1 MAASRT
7 SLPTRPRAGIR
18 HRDKVSP
25 YDFKRPERVGKE
37 QMRSLQTMHEA
48 FGRNFGAALSAL
60 LRTIVELKLTS
71 VDQLTYS
78 EFVFSLE
85 NPTCFNLI
93 NAAPLEGQLILDI
106 NLSLLFPIIDR
117 LLGGGSDA
125 APPARRPL
133 TEIELR
139 LVSRITDL
147 FCKEMKHAWE
157 NVLDLD
163 LSIDRVESNP
173 QLVQIVPPNEVVVLI
188 SFELTLGRR
197 ARHDEPVHPVQLHR
211 ADQHAALVPI
221 AGSATARRTATPE
234 NIQRISDQL
243 SDAVVEVVVE
253 LAETNISTSDLIGL
267 RVGDIIATEKDVR
280 APARGVRRRPA
291 QISRPA
297 RRIQRPQGD
306 SGRRA
311 DSNFMTPTPAY
322 TRSAAIVGRGLPARL
337 RRASARQARSARHRP
352 TAQDLSVPRNGR
364 SASKNRG
371 SVISTRAHVLIVY
384 MTTVGTPVIS
394 HTSGFRRVRHSQTV
408 TPSSVSAASN

>member
-1 MAASRT
+1 MGQDVLSQAEVESLLSAMDGRETDVIADAAKSRV
-7 SLPTRPRAGIR
+7 R
-18 HRDKVSP
+18 HREKISP

-37 QMRSLQTMHEA
+37 QMRSLQTMHEG

-93 NAAPLEGQLILDI
+93 EAKPLEGQLILDI

-117 LLGGGSDA
+117 LLGGGSDS

-147 FCKEMKHAWE
+147 FCKEMKHAWA

-163 LSIDRVESNP
+163 LSVDHVESNP

-188 SFELTLGRR
+188 SFELSLGESRGMMNLCIPFNSIER
-197 ARHDEPVHPVQLHR
+197 
-211 ADQHAALVPI
+211 I
-221 AGSATARRTATPE
+221 AGRLSANNWVSYGTKKATPE
-234 NIQRISDQL
+234 NIQRISDRL
-243 SDAVVEVVVE
+243 NDAVVDVVVE

-267 RVGDIIATEKDVR
+267 RVGDIIATEKDIE
-280 APARGVRRRPA
+280 RPLVVSVEGRPKFHA
-291 QISRPA
+291 QA
-297 RRIQRPQGD
+297 GAFK
-306 SGRRA
+306 GRKA
-311 DSNFMTPTPAY
+311 
-322 TRSAAIVGRGLPARL
+322 V
-337 RRASARQARSARHRP
+337 Q
-352 TAQDLSVPRNGR
+352 
-364 SASKNRG
+364 
-371 SVISTRAHVLIVY
+371 VI
-384 MTTVGTPVIS
+384 GTI
-394 HTSGFRRVRHSQTV
+394 G
-408 TPSSVSAASN
+408 N